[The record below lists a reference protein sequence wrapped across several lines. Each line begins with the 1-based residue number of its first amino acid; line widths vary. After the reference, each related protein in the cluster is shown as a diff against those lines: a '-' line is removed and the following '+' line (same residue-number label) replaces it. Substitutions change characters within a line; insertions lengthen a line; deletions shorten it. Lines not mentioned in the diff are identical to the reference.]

1 MSAVAVLTIAGGIV
15 TDGARS
21 KALLVAGA
29 TSSTVAATLRKR
41 GDILNLEEELKRQRD
56 SAASARE
63 EAERETKKYEE
74 LLHKA
79 RKETYSKAKEAEYL
93 ARIANLE
100 QDLAAAEASA
110 GKADDNAAAALQRA
124 NNLEE
129 ELKRQRQV
137 AKKAEKDVKVPKNKI
152 SDSQTGEREAV
163 EKEDTAKQYAI
174 LTAFGMFWSREAVK
188 WSSNPKLFGIKPNN
202 ETLPVDFSQK
212 CAIYFLHD
220 RRKII
225 YVRITNRLG
234 KSLCAHINDS
244 LSKSWDRFSWLHL
257 TSSVPSSGTLG
268 RQPSSYDDSQVK
280 LVLAAILIE
289 VWEKRDHLKHA
300 EYLQKVDPA

>member
-93 ARIANLE
+93 ARIAKLE
-100 QDLAAAEASA
+100 QCLAAAEASA
-110 GKADDNAAAALQRA
+110 SNADDNAAAALQRA

-137 AKKAEKDVKVPKNKI
+137 AKKAEKDVKAPKNKI
-152 SDSQTGEREAV
+152 SYSQTSEREAV

-188 WSSNPKLFGIKPNN
+188 WSSNL
-202 ETLPVDFSQK
+202 
-212 CAIYFLHD
+212 
-220 RRKII
+220 
-225 YVRITNRLG
+225 
-234 KSLCAHINDS
+234 
-244 LSKSWDRFSWLHL
+244 
-257 TSSVPSSGTLG
+257 
-268 RQPSSYDDSQVK
+268 QV
-280 LVLAAILIE
+280 
-289 VWEKRDHLKHA
+289 H
-300 EYLQKVDPA
+300 